1 MQTDTRRPG
10 TTAQLVPLLRSIASE
25 IRDRNQRMADLEAR
39 SAQLAGKQLA
49 GNGDVARDELALVRS
64 ELSLHAR
71 ELRRAEKELARLGW
85 SLDPDDALRLVR
97 VHSGAA
103 AGQSRRPEDTGFYR
117 ASAQAR

>member
-39 SAQLAGKQLA
+39 SAQLAGK
-49 GNGDVARDELALVRS
+49 GDVARDELALVRS

-97 VHSGAA
+97 DHSAAA